1 MPLVRSPFTFPP
13 DVEPEEVEPV
23 THVHHLAFGLGES
36 QSQGAEHVGDV
47 FAQGF
52 DVGLV
57 TMHQDDEIVGLCRLA
72 DYADRGV
79 TVLVDGGDRGR
90 VVGIIP
96 AL

>member
-1 MPLVRSPFTFPP
+1 MQEPRQAPF
-13 DVEPEEVEPV
+13 D
-23 THVHHLAFGLGES
+23 LFGLGFGSGEPE
-36 QSQGAEHVGDV
+36 Q
-47 FAQGF
+47 
-52 DVGLV
+52 
-57 TMHQDDEIVGLCRLA
+57 MIICLCRLA

>member
-1 MPLVRSPFTFPP
+1 MCTTWVLDSESRSPR
-13 DVEPEEVEPV
+13 
-23 THVHHLAFGLGES
+23 
-36 QSQGAEHVGDV
+36 AEHGGDV

-52 DVGLV
+52 DVCLV
-57 TMHQDDEIVGLCRLA
+57 SVHEDDEIVGLCRLA